1 MNETHFKVF
10 SQDYEDG
17 IIQFFLKSLNV
28 ENVKFIEIG
37 TQDYSESNTRYIF
50 ETMRCEGL
58 LIDPTPN
65 LEQKINSFLRI
76 WKNKII
82 IHNDYV
88 DAENIVEL
96 LSKYSFD
103 KNLDLFSLDIDY

>member
-1 MNETHFKVF
+1 
-10 SQDYEDG
+10 
-17 IIQFFLKSLNV
+17 
-28 ENVKFIEIG
+28 
-37 TQDYSESNTRYIF
+37 
-50 ETMRCEGL
+50 MRCEGL

-103 KNLDLFSLDIDY
+103 KNLDLFLDIDGIDYWILKSYHKKYQKYL